1 MENIL
6 SYYYGLHPENIKKE
20 EEKYFFEYENN
31 KYVLEAFKRPIED
44 VYDLYNMNVKMVEK
58 SLLVHEIILNNQNQ
72 ILTYIKD
79 KPYILMQIKINP
91 NAKISLSDICY
102 ISNSS
107 IIKEENSILNRNN
120 WVTLWEIKNDFFESQ
135 INEIGTKY
143 SSLCN
148 IANYYIGLAENAI
161 SFVRSTF
168 IIDDVS
174 YISVS
179 NKRINSKENLYEL
192 FNPTN
197 YIYDYRVR
205 NVCEY
210 IKSAFFNG
218 ENAYMI
224 VEEFF
229 NNNYLSFKETQL
241 FYGRLLYPSYFFDK
255 YDEIVNNNLN
265 EDEINTIVTMS
276 KKYEQFLKD
285 VYFYISKLHNKYIPP
300 IDWLI
305 KKEA

>member
-6 SYYYGLHPENIKKE
+6 SYYYDLHPESIKKE

-31 KYVLEAFKRPIED
+31 KYVLQQYKRPLED
-44 VYDLYNMNVKMVEK
+44 IYDLYNMNAKMVEK
-58 SLLVHEIILNNQNQ
+58 GILVHEIILNNKNQ
-72 ILTYIKD
+72 ILTYVKD
-79 KPYILMQIKINP
+79 VPYVLMQIKINP
-91 NAKISLSDICY
+91 SAKINLKDVCY
-102 ISNSS
+102 INNNS
-107 IIKEENSILNRNN
+107 IIKEVNSILNRNN

-143 SSLCN
+143 SHLCN

-161 SFVRSTF
+161 SFVRGAL

-174 YISVS
+174 YMSVN
-179 NKRINSKENLYEL
+179 NKRINSKDSLYEL
-192 FNPTN
+192 FNPMN

-210 IKSAFFNG
+210 IKSTFFNG
-218 ENAYMI
+218 EDAYMI

-229 NNNYLSFKETQL
+229 NNNYLGFKETLL

-255 YDEIVNNNLN
+255 YDEIVNNDLN
-265 EDEINTIVTMS
+265 EDEINGIVIMS